1 MVGLTTYMDVQF
13 EKEYPCNINYGCF
26 QYSEM
31 EELKRSC
38 HYKIKL
44 GEADYPSN
52 AKDVQSW
59 FARQMQ

>member
-1 MVGLTTYMDVQF
+1 MTTYMDVQF

-52 AKDVQSW
+52 AKDVQS
-59 FARQMQ
+59 